1 MCDFRDL
8 EVTELKVRHRQ
19 LGYIYISYIY
29 IWEGLGHDVRCVSW
43 YMNTQRHYSYFTEEE
58 HETQTGKGTAQ
69 GQ

>member
-19 LGYIYISYIY
+19 LGYIYIYG
-29 IWEGLGHDVRCVSW
+29 GLGHDVGCVSW
-43 YMNTQRHYSYFTEEE
+43 YMNTRRHYSYFTEER
-58 HETQTGKGTAQ
+58 ETQTGDRTAQ